1 MALAD
6 LVRMVNQISDNFVYE
21 SPDQAAIDV
30 ASHLRSFWTPQMR
43 AEIIAYEQANGGDL
57 SEVTRLAL
65 RHLAT
70 VD

>member
-21 SPDQAAIDV
+21 APDRAAIDV
-30 ASHLRSFWTPQMR
+30 AHHLRSFWTPTMR
-43 AEIIAYEQANGGDL
+43 AEIVAYGQTDGREL

-70 VD
+70 LD

>member
-21 SPDQAAIDV
+21 PPDRAAIDV
-30 ASHLRSFWTPQMR
+30 AGHLRSFWTPQMR
-43 AEIIAYEQANGGDL
+43 AEIIAYERGGGGEL

-70 VD
+70 LD

>member
-21 SPDQAAIDV
+21 KPERAAIDV
-30 ASHLRSFWTPQMR
+30 ASHLRSYWTPQMR
-43 AEIIAYEQANGGDL
+43 AEIIAYERANGGEL
-57 SEVTRLAL
+57 SAVTKLAL

-70 VD
+70 LD

>member
-21 SPDQAAIDV
+21 SPERAAVDV
-30 ASHLRSFWTPQMR
+30 AGHLRAYWTPQMR
-43 AEIIAYEQANGGDL
+43 AEIIAYERSNGGDL